1 MQGIKLISLEKFSNS
16 FGDLVVAEFEKN
28 FYFKVK
34 RIFYITSKH
43 GTVRGK
49 HAHKAHMQF
58 MICINGSCSLEFDN
72 GNEKETILLDRNDV
86 GVEVQAGIWGE
97 QTYLED
103 NTTLLVLSDSLYD
116 EADYIRNYDEF
127 KKYIQTDKK

>member
-1 MQGIKLISLEKFSNS
+1 MQGIKLLSLEKFSNLS
-16 FGDLVVAEFEKN
+16 GDLVVAEFEKN
-28 FYFKVK
+28 FNFKVK
-34 RIFYITSKH
+34 RIFYVIANQ

-49 HAHKAHMQF
+49 HAHKAHLQY
-58 MICINGSCSLEFDN
+58 MICINGSCSLKFDN
-72 GNEKETILLDRNDV
+72 GQETETILLNRNDI

-116 EADYIRNYDEF
+116 ETDYLRNYDDF
-127 KKYIQTDKK
+127 KKYILTN

>member
-1 MQGIKLISLEKFSNS
+1 MQGIKLLSLEKFSNLS
-16 FGDLVVAEFEKN
+16 GDLVVAEFEKN
-28 FYFKVK
+28 FNFNVK
-34 RIFYITSKH
+34 RIFYVTSNH

-49 HAHKAHMQF
+49 HAHKAHLQY
-58 MICINGSCSLEFDN
+58 MICINGSCSLKFDN
-72 GNEKETILLDRNDV
+72 GQEKETILLDRNDI

-116 EADYIRNYDEF
+116 EADYLRNYDDF
-127 KKYIQTDKK
+127 KKYISTN